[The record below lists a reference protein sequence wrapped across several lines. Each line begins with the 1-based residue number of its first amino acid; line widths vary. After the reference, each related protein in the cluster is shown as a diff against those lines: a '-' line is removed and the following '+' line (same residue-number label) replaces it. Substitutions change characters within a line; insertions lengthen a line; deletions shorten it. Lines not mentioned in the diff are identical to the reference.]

1 MRRVGD
7 CMWDFSGKG
16 EGMGANGEEG
26 ALVFSFLLLR
36 TTYIY
41 SFHDLWKEN
50 TFLERLEVNKLTG

>member
-1 MRRVGD
+1 
-7 CMWDFSGKG
+7 MWDFSGKG

-50 TFLERLEVNKLTG
+50 AFLERLEVNKLTG